1 MKFPRLPKAAL
12 KVPPGFK
19 KPRVEDFKS
28 DMQRLGEDIAEEFK
42 ETIIENIKTNK
53 YKFKLKQ
60 STIDRKGSSTPLID
74 SGELLDAIYREETMV
89 SVEDTPR
96 EDSGLTNKE
105 LAMVHEYGT
114 KDKHIPARPI
124 WRKTYRDFKGSARNR
139 IKNFLDSG
147 EF

>member
-1 MKFPRLPKAAL
+1 MKFPRLPKALL
-12 KVPPGFK
+12 KPPPGFK

-124 WRKTYRDFKGSARNR
+124 WRKTYKDFKGSARNR

>member
-74 SGELLDAIYREETMV
+74 SGELLDAIYREETTV

-124 WRKTYRDFKGSARNR
+124 WRKTYKDFKGSARNR

>member
-42 ETIIENIKTNK
+42 EKIVENIRKNK
-53 YKFKLKQ
+53 FGFHLKE
-60 STIDRKGSSTPLID
+60 STVKRKGHSIPLID
-74 SGELLDAIYREETMV
+74 GEELLEAIYREETTV

-96 EDSGLTNKE
+96 ADSGLTNKE
-105 LAMVHEYGT
+105 LAIVHEYGT

-124 WRKTYRDFKGSARNR
+124 WRKTYRDFKATAQNH
-139 IKNFLDSG
+139 ITEFLKT
-147 EF
+147 EKF

>member
-1 MKFPRLPKAAL
+1 MKFPRLPKALL
-12 KVPPGFK
+12 KPPPGFK

>member
-1 MKFPRLPKAAL
+1 MKFPRLPKALL
-12 KVPPGFK
+12 KPPPGFK

-74 SGELLDAIYREETMV
+74 SGELLDAIYREETTV

-124 WRKTYRDFKGSARNR
+124 WRKTYKDFKGSARNR